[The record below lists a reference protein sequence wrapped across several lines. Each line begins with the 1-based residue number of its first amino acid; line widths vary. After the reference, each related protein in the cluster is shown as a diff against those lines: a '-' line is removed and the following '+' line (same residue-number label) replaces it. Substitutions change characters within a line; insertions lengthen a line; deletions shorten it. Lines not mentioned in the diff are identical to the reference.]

1 MSAPCLCLEYAKI
14 LACERQLAT
23 LMFDSLFGVVVFP
36 QPYYLYPLVAYKKSK
51 LTIMCQ
57 SYLLQ
62 LLLIF
67 TIRICKL
74 VLMNIADMFH
84 TLRVHEHG
92 GHLRKSSLFSQPTVR
107 SVSHAK
113 YVDQIAFLNI
123 DLAMKEKKKKHNT
136 TIPKSNIKIA
146 ERGKI
151 DTPNTQIHDL

>member
-1 MSAPCLCLEYAKI
+1 MVIYNKKI
-14 LACERQLAT
+14 SKFFLFFFIFETSSDYGERQLAT
-23 LMFDSLFGVVVFP
+23 PMFDRLFGVVVFP
-36 QPYYLYPLVAYKKSK
+36 QPYYLYPLFAYKKSK

-57 SYLLQ
+57 SYQLQ

-74 VLMNIADMFH
+74 VLMNITDMFY

-123 DLAMKEKKKKHNT
+123 DLAMKKKKKKKKKHNT
-136 TIPKSNIKIA
+136 TIPK
-146 ERGKI
+146 
-151 DTPNTQIHDL
+151 

>member
-23 LMFDSLFGVVVFP
+23 LMFDRLFGVVVFP
-36 QPYYLYPLVAYKKSK
+36 QPYYLYPLFAYKKSK

-57 SYLLQ
+57 SYQLQ

-92 GHLRKSSLFSQPTVR
+92 GHLKKSSLFSQPTVR

-113 YVDQIAFLNI
+113 YVDQSLGTKTYLVVKKLLFAFFNHTFSNFTVYVSENI
-123 DLAMKEKKKKHNT
+123 QYKV
-136 TIPKSNIKIA
+136 
-146 ERGKI
+146 
-151 DTPNTQIHDL
+151 

>member
-1 MSAPCLCLEYAKI
+1 
-14 LACERQLAT
+14 
-23 LMFDSLFGVVVFP
+23 
-36 QPYYLYPLVAYKKSK
+36 
-51 LTIMCQ
+51 
-57 SYLLQ
+57 
-62 LLLIF
+62 
-67 TIRICKL
+67 
-74 VLMNIADMFH
+74 MFH

-123 DLAMKEKKKKHNT
+123 DLALKKNKNKKNHNT

-146 ERGKI
+146 ERSKI